1 MVKDARFDLG
11 RYVSNPFNRRGQ
23 IPKRL
28 DFNELF
34 VSKAKEGE
42 YPWNPSRF
50 NRDDLLKRAQS
61 RKMTLNP
68 ELNFVG
74 NSPFFDQDGAQM
86 APNDYEMFEGLGR
99 FKRPFDYDFEEGRAR
114 TNKRPQTQP
123 DFNPE
128 WMEAYKL
135 SPTLNPGEM
144 AKNPMPR
151 MRDPDPNGYLMA
163 MAEQRAKSEVE
174 DDPDISDLLA
184 RGNKVVSQQKAAT
197 EQKEGQ
203 ETVEEAESSPDKI
216 KGTEK

>member
-1 MVKDARFDLG
+1 MTKDSRLDLG
-11 RYVSNPFNRRGQ
+11 RYVSNPFNKRGQ

-42 YPWNPSRF
+42 YPWTPSRF
-50 NRDDLLKRAQS
+50 GSSDLLKRAQS

-135 SPTLNPGEM
+135 SPTLNPSQM

-163 MAEQRAKSEVE
+163 MAEQRAKSEFE

-184 RGNKVVSQQKAAT
+184 RGNRVVSEQKAAT

-203 ETVEEAESSPDKI
+203 DTADKVESSPDKI
-216 KGTEK
+216 EGAG

>member
-11 RYVSNPFNRRGQ
+11 RYVSNPFNKRGH

-50 NRDDLLKRAQS
+50 GSSDLLKKAQS

-86 APNDYEMFEGLGR
+86 APNDYEMLKVLEDLKDPLIMTLKKVEHVLIKDHKHNQILILNG
-99 FKRPFDYDFEEGRAR
+99 
-114 TNKRPQTQP
+114 
-123 DFNPE
+123 
-128 WMEAYKL
+128 WKL
-135 SPTLNPGEM
+135 IN
-144 AKNPMPR
+144 
-151 MRDPDPNGYLMA
+151 
-163 MAEQRAKSEVE
+163 
-174 DDPDISDLLA
+174 
-184 RGNKVVSQQKAAT
+184 
-197 EQKEGQ
+197 
-203 ETVEEAESSPDKI
+203 
-216 KGTEK
+216 